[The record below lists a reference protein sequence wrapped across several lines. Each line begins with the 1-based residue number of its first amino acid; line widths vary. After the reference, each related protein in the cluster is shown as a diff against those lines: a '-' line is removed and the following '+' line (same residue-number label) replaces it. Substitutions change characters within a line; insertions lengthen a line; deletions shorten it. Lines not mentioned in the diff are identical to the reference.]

1 MEDLK
6 QKKQFINFQI
16 SLLEKDKTKLKEKI
30 KTIDEEITK
39 LKDSKSM
46 LKGK

>member
-16 SLLEKDKTKLKEKI
+16 SILKKDKSKLILGYSLFK
-30 KTIDEEITK
+30 
-39 LKDSKSM
+39 
-46 LKGK
+46 